1 MSLSTGIVLL
11 CLTLAGP
18 SLSSEFLHDS
28 QESTSQGSPY
38 ESQGVF
44 TQDEIEEPNEFYT
57 PGFGGPEEPTEGDGL
72 AEVAVHYQ
80 NDWDKDLRVECAKG
94 QAIHQFRSE
103 HDNRREDRRWRFDC
117 KKFSDSSGVYCN
129 WHYRINTWDAPMLF
143 MCPANQYMAGVRSR
157 HDNRRE
163 DRRWRFECKKFGDSS
178 GVYCNWHYRINTWD
192 APMLFMCPANQY
204 MAGVRSR
211 HDNRREDR
219 EWDVYCCGKKNYCT
233 KNCFLTG
240 YVNDW
245 DRPLH
250 YNTHGAFT
258 GLLSIHS
265 NHREDRVFKVLTCDL
280 AQC

>member
-1 MSLSTGIVLL
+1 MAIILLSLLG
-11 CLTLAGP
+11 LTLAGP
-18 SLSSEFLHDS
+18 SLSSELVFDS
-28 QESTSQGSPY
+28 QDTTSQYSPY
-38 ESQGVF
+38 ESQGVY
-44 TQDEIEEPNEFYT
+44 TQDESVDEDEPNEFYT
-57 PGFGGPEEPTEGDGL
+57 PDFGGAEEPTEGDGL
-72 AEVAVHYQ
+72 AEVAVSYQ
-80 NDWDKDLRVECAKG
+80 NDWDRDLRVECAKG

-157 HDNRRE
+157 HDN
-163 DRRWRFECKKFGDSS
+163 
-178 GVYCNWHYRINTWD
+178 H
-192 APMLFMCPANQY
+192 
-204 MAGVRSR
+204 
-211 HDNRREDR
+211 REDR
-219 EWDVYCCGKKNYCT
+219 EWDVLCCRKQNFCT
-233 KNCFLTG
+233 KNCFLTR

-250 YNTHGAFT
+250 YNAHGAFT

-280 AQC
+280 ARC